1 MRLNIMHCF
10 MKHYKRRS
18 VSDYEPE
25 CLSFHADHA
34 AS

>member
-10 MKHYKRRS
+10 MKHYKPRS
-18 VSDYEPE
+18 VNDYELE
-25 CLSFHADHA
+25 CLSFHA